1 MKQENTLLRSQLQT
15 RLGELA
21 AAKAKA
27 VALEQEVGGARQE
40 VREAEARLQGLA
52 LVQVRWAGHWGCC
65 AVVGLC
71 CTWPDKCSCVAAA
84 QPLSWQDVC

>member
-52 LVQVRWAGHWGCC
+52 LVQVGGQGTGAAALWCGVVGTCC
-65 AVVGLC
+65 AWVENCWTPV
-71 CTWPDKCSCVAAA
+71 KA
-84 QPLSWQDVC
+84 